1 MESKV
6 VEKANLNEPF
16 LCRRNTARTVS
27 SAQVGKERRICMV
40 GKGPVKAAATER
52 IQSTKRAVDRI
63 AILTL
68 EPARRLDPILNGP
81 LVVRCNPH
89 REETGPHDRLDY
101 EANPSDSTTFCH
113 AACRDRDRKLET
125 RNELTCPPSFTPSLL
140 PSPSRGKLAC
150 ARIFTRRP
158 SVADRRSPTGRLHPS
173 RDLQAPHA
181 PLAFL
186 SASIPPPCLSP
197 GIGRSKSGNLVARR
211 GQGSLQICPPWR
223 AAARVSQAFTSQIFT
238 LKHPSVPNRRTEDR
252 T

>member
-16 LCRRNTARTVS
+16 LCCRNAARTVS
-27 SAQVGKERRICMV
+27 SAQVGKERRICIV

-68 EPARRLDPILNGP
+68 EPARRLNGP

-113 AACRDRDRKLET
+113 AACRD
-125 RNELTCPPSFTPSLL
+125 P
-140 PSPSRGKLAC
+140 
-150 ARIFTRRP
+150 
-158 SVADRRSPTGRLHPS
+158 
-173 RDLQAPHA
+173 
-181 PLAFL
+181 
-186 SASIPPPCLSP
+186 
-197 GIGRSKSGNLVARR
+197 
-211 GQGSLQICPPWR
+211 
-223 AAARVSQAFTSQIFT
+223 
-238 LKHPSVPNRRTEDR
+238 
-252 T
+252 